1 MVTIYTE
8 LPKKDKSAKKVLT
21 LVGKHEAMLRMICEE
36 NASLFTKIKNDSDIG
51 KITYRSLSATE
62 AKIDI
67 GYVYLWK
74 DYIIEF
80 DVS

>member
-1 MVTIYTE
+1 MVTIYCE
-8 LPKKDKSAKKVLT
+8 PPKKNKAAKKVLV

-36 NASLFTKIKNDSDIG
+36 NQSLFSKINNDSDIG
-51 KITYRSLSATE
+51 KITYKSLSATE